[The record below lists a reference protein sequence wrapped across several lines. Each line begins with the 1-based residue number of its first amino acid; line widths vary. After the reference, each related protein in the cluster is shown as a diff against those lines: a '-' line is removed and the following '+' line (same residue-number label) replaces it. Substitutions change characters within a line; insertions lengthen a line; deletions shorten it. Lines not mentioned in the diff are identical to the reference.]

1 MAIICVI
8 MQHPLNA
15 NMLLLPIYNLLKI
28 MFYFFIALLY
38 FGTIQTCHGPVVT
51 KILPDQVIFFLKNNF
66 IITSVDK
73 YVCTS

>member
-15 NMLLLPIYNLLKI
+15 NMLLLPIYIIIYNLLKI

-51 KILPDQVIFFLKNNF
+51 KILPDQVNF
-66 IITSVDK
+66 
-73 YVCTS
+73 YC